1 MLTVVAEKRGSPFG
15 ALMQKSDGSVEVSLT
30 PLGEAV
36 QESLLAMAQQD
47 EAVEVLRAVVMP
59 DHIHIVLQVHQ
70 TLTKHLGALVRAFKH
85 DTTVAYLRA
94 LDARYGGTH
103 RIQGS
108 RPSASQ
114 RRAAAEA
121 ASAAASAAKAPL
133 AAGSAIEAASAAASA
148 EAAPMPKAALEAP
161 LPKADEPPSTQPL
174 PPESS
179 THPAPGPVEG
189 GPSALIKPAAPINP
203 PSGAPGPVEGGPSA
217 LTKAAASI
225 NSPSA
230 APGPVEGGPSALIKP
245 AAPIEPLTLV
255 APLWS
260 SGYHDRLLYGR
271 GQLSRMLHY
280 VTDNPRRGWIK
291 HQHRDLFYNKRILN
305 IPLTMEQ
312 ARWLLREARRLGAAH
327 ELQGVLC
334 VELRAAGASEW
345 QPFAWWQPGAHA
357 DASAERRAH
366 LSVKAMGNLFLLDE
380 SLLVAVRL
388 SRSTSRA
395 ELEQKKHDLLERC
408 EREGAVIVTPAVSP
422 GEEEVMCATL
432 DAGYRVIRF
441 IAGAMSD
448 VYAPGEA
455 MTEAL
460 SRGQLLLLAPWPDR
474 PQSVRPGKGIFEV
487 QNLLSTLLASR

>member
-1 MLTVVAEKRGSPFG
+1 MLTVVAETRDRPFG
-15 ALMQKSDGSVEVSLT
+15 SLTQQPDGSVEVSLT
-30 PLGEAV
+30 TLGEAV
-36 QESLLAMAQQD
+36 RESLLAIEQQE

-59 DHIHIVLQVHQ
+59 DHIHIVLQVHK

-85 DTTVAYLRA
+85 DTTIAYLRT

-103 RIQGS
+103 RIRGS

-114 RRAAAEA
+114 RRAAVEA
-121 ASAAASAAKAPL
+121 AAAAVPPSA
-133 AAGSAIEAASAAASA
+133 
-148 EAAPMPKAALEAP
+148 KAALTKAP
-161 LPKADEPPSTQPL
+161 IMKAPIMKADEPPSTQPL

-179 THPAPGPVEG
+179 PRTAQGPVEGGSSALINPPSALINPSTAALTLLPESSPRTAQGSVEG
-189 GPSALIKPAAPINP
+189 GPSALINP
-203 PSGAPGPVEGGPSA
+203 LA
-217 LTKAAASI
+217 
-225 NSPSA
+225 SA
-230 APGPVEGGPSALIKP
+230 APSE
-245 AAPIEPLTLV
+245 PITLV

-327 ELQGVLC
+327 ELQDVLC

-345 QPFAWWQPGAHA
+345 QPFSWWQPGAHA
-357 DASAERRAH
+357 EASAERRAH
-366 LSVKAMGNLFLLDE
+366 LRLKAMGNLFLLDE
-380 SLLVAVRL
+380 SLLVPVRL
-388 SRSTSRA
+388 SRSTGRA

-460 SRGQLLLLAPWPDR
+460 SRGQLLLIAPWPDR
-474 PQSVRPGKGIFEV
+474 PQSARPGKGIFEV

>member
-1 MLTVVAEKRGSPFG
+1 MQHQHKRAQWHDYREPGVYMLTVVAETRDRPFG
-15 ALMQKSDGSVEVSLT
+15 TLIQRADGSVEVSLT

-36 QESLLAMAQQD
+36 RESLLAMEQQ
-47 EAVEVLRAVVMP
+47 EKAVEVLRAVVMP
-59 DHIHIVLQVHQ
+59 DHIHIVLQVHK

-103 RIQGS
+103 RIRGS

-114 RRAAAEA
+114 RRAVAEA
-121 ASAAASAAKAPL
+121 VAAAMPPSAKAPL
-133 AAGSAIEAASAAASA
+133 T
-148 EAAPMPKAALEAP
+148 KAP
-161 LPKADEPPSTQPL
+161 LMKAPLMKAPLMKADEPPSTQPL

-179 THPAPGPVEG
+179 PRPAPGPVEG
-189 GPSALIKPAAPINP
+189 GPSALI
-203 PSGAPGPVEGGPSA
+203 
-217 LTKAAASI
+217 

-230 APGPVEGGPSALIKP
+230 LVNPPASAAPVE
-245 AAPIEPLTLV
+245 PITLV

-327 ELQGVLC
+327 ELQGVLS

-345 QPFAWWQPGAHA
+345 QPFSWWQPGAHA
-357 DASAERRAH
+357 DAGAERRAH
-366 LSVKAMGNLFLLDE
+366 LRLKAMGNLFLLDE

-395 ELEQKKHDLLERC
+395 ELEKKKHDLLERC

-432 DAGYRVIRF
+432 EAGYRVIRF

-474 PQSVRPGKGIFEV
+474 PQSARPGKGIFEV

>member
-1 MLTVVAEKRGSPFG
+1 MQHQHKRAQWHDYREPGVYMLTVVAETRDRPFG
-15 ALMQKSDGSVEVSLT
+15 TLIQRADGSVEVSLT

-36 QESLLAMAQQD
+36 RESLLAMEQQ
-47 EAVEVLRAVVMP
+47 EKAVEVLRAVVMP
-59 DHIHIVLQVHQ
+59 DHIHIVLQVHK

-103 RIQGS
+103 RIRGS

-114 RRAAAEA
+114 RRAVAEA
-121 ASAAASAAKAPL
+121 VAAAMPPSAKAPL
-133 AAGSAIEAASAAASA
+133 T
-148 EAAPMPKAALEAP
+148 KAP
-161 LPKADEPPSTQPL
+161 LMKADEPPSTQPL

-179 THPAPGPVEG
+179 PRPAPGPVEG
-189 GPSALIKPAAPINP
+189 GPSALI
-203 PSGAPGPVEGGPSA
+203 
-217 LTKAAASI
+217 

-230 APGPVEGGPSALIKP
+230 LVNSPASAAPVE
-245 AAPIEPLTLV
+245 PITLV

-345 QPFAWWQPGAHA
+345 QPFSWWQPGAHA
-357 DASAERRAH
+357 DAGAERRAH
-366 LSVKAMGNLFLLDE
+366 LCVKAMGNLFLLDE

-388 SRSTSRA
+388 SRSTGRA
-395 ELEQKKHDLLERC
+395 ELEKKKHDLLERC

-474 PQSVRPGKGIFEV
+474 PQSTRPGKGIFEV

>member
-1 MLTVVAEKRGSPFG
+1 MLTVVAETRDRPFG
-15 ALMQKSDGSVEVSLT
+15 TLTQRADGSVEVSLT

-36 QESLLAMAQQD
+36 RESLLAMEQQ
-47 EAVEVLRAVVMP
+47 EKAVEVLRAVVMP
-59 DHIHIVLQVHQ
+59 DHIHIVLQVHK

-103 RIQGS
+103 RIRGS

-114 RRAAAEA
+114 RRAVAEA
-121 ASAAASAAKAPL
+121 VAAAMPPSAKAPL
-133 AAGSAIEAASAAASA
+133 T
-148 EAAPMPKAALEAP
+148 KAP
-161 LPKADEPPSTQPL
+161 LMKADEPPSTQPL

-179 THPAPGPVEG
+179 PRPAPGPVEG
-189 GPSALIKPAAPINP
+189 GPSALI
-203 PSGAPGPVEGGPSA
+203 
-217 LTKAAASI
+217 

-230 APGPVEGGPSALIKP
+230 LVNPPASAAPVE
-245 AAPIEPLTLV
+245 PITLV

-312 ARWLLREARRLGAAH
+312 ARWLLREARRLGAAR

-345 QPFAWWQPGAHA
+345 QPFSWWQPGAHA
-357 DASAERRAH
+357 DAGAERRAH

-388 SRSTSRA
+388 SRSTGRA
-395 ELEQKKHDLLERC
+395 ELEKKKHDLLERC

-422 GEEEVMCATL
+422 GEEEVMSATL
-432 DAGYRVIRF
+432 EAGFRVIRF

-474 PQSVRPGKGIFEV
+474 PQSARPGKGIFEV

>member
-1 MLTVVAEKRGSPFG
+1 MQHQHKRALWHDYREPGVYMLTVVAETRDRPFG
-15 ALMQKSDGSVEVSLT
+15 SLTQQPDGSVEVSLT
-30 PLGEAV
+30 TLGEAV
-36 QESLLAMAQQD
+36 RESLLAMEQQE

-59 DHIHIVLQVHQ
+59 DHIHIVLQVHK

-103 RIQGS
+103 RIRGS

-114 RRAAAEA
+114 RRAAVEA
-121 ASAAASAAKAPL
+121 AAAAVPPSA
-133 AAGSAIEAASAAASA
+133 
-148 EAAPMPKAALEAP
+148 KAALTKAP
-161 LPKADEPPSTQPL
+161 IMKAPIMKADEPPSTQPL

-179 THPAPGPVEG
+179 PRTAQGPVEG
-189 GPSALIKPAAPINP
+189 GSSALINP
-203 PSGAPGPVEGGPSA
+203 PANASSAAISNGTGGSVEGGPSA
-217 LTKAAASI
+217 LTIPPANAPLTPPASALI
-225 NSPSA
+225 NPLASA
-230 APGPVEGGPSALIKP
+230 APSE
-245 AAPIEPLTLV
+245 PITLV

-327 ELQGVLC
+327 ELQDVLC
-334 VELRAAGASEW
+334 VELRAPGASEW
-345 QPFAWWQPGAHA
+345 QPFVWWQPGAHA
-357 DASAERRAH
+357 DTGAERRAH
-366 LSVKAMGNLFLLDE
+366 LCVKAMGNLFLLDE
-380 SLLVAVRL
+380 SLLLAVRL
-388 SRSTSRA
+388 SRSTGRA
-395 ELEQKKHDLLERC
+395 ELEKKKHDLLERC

-422 GEEEVMCATL
+422 GEEEVMSATL
-432 DAGYRVIRF
+432 EAGYRFIRF

-460 SRGQLLLLAPWPDR
+460 ARGQLLLLAPWPDR
-474 PQSVRPGKGIFEV
+474 PQSARPGKGIFEV
-487 QNLLSTLLASR
+487 QNLLSILLASR

>member
-1 MLTVVAEKRGSPFG
+1 MQHQHKRAQWHDYREPGVYMLTVVAETRDRPFG
-15 ALMQKSDGSVEVSLT
+15 TLIQRADGSVEVSLT

-36 QESLLAMAQQD
+36 RESLLAMEQQ
-47 EAVEVLRAVVMP
+47 EKAVEVLRAVVMP
-59 DHIHIVLQVHQ
+59 DHIHIVLQVHK

-103 RIQGS
+103 RIRGS

-114 RRAAAEA
+114 RRAVAEA
-121 ASAAASAAKAPL
+121 VAAAMPPSAKAPL
-133 AAGSAIEAASAAASA
+133 T
-148 EAAPMPKAALEAP
+148 KAP
-161 LPKADEPPSTQPL
+161 LMKADEPPSTQPL

-179 THPAPGPVEG
+179 PRTAPGPVEG
-189 GPSALIKPAAPINP
+189 GPSALVNP
-203 PSGAPGPVEGGPSA
+203 PA
-217 LTKAAASI
+217 
-225 NSPSA
+225 SA
-230 APGPVEGGPSALIKP
+230 APVE
-245 AAPIEPLTLV
+245 PITLV

-291 HQHRDLFYNKRILN
+291 HQHRDLFYNKRVLN

-334 VELRAAGASEW
+334 VELRAPGASEW

-380 SLLVAVRL
+380 SILVAVRL

-395 ELEQKKHDLLERC
+395 ELEKKKHDMLERC

-432 DAGYRVIRF
+432 EAGYRVIRF

-474 PQSVRPGKGIFEV
+474 PQSARPGKGIFEV

>member
-1 MLTVVAEKRGSPFG
+1 MQHQHQRALWHDYREPGVYMLTVVAEKRGSPFG

-121 ASAAASAAKAPL
+121 VAAAMPPSAKAPL
-133 AAGSAIEAASAAASA
+133 T
-148 EAAPMPKAALEAP
+148 KAP
-161 LPKADEPPSTQPL
+161 LMKAPLMKADEPPSTQPL

-179 THPAPGPVEG
+179 PRTAPGPVEG
-189 GPSALIKPAAPINP
+189 GPSALI
-203 PSGAPGPVEGGPSA
+203 
-217 LTKAAASI
+217 

-230 APGPVEGGPSALIKP
+230 LVNPPAS

-312 ARWLLREARRLGAAH
+312 ARWLLREARWLGAAH

-357 DASAERRAH
+357 DAGAERRAH
-366 LSVKAMGNLFLLDE
+366 LRLKAMGNLFLLDE
-380 SLLVAVRL
+380 SLLLAVRL
-388 SRSTSRA
+388 SRSTGRA
-395 ELEQKKHDLLERC
+395 ELEQKKHDLMERC

-432 DAGYRVIRF
+432 DAGFRVIRF

-448 VYAPGEA
+448 VYTPGEA
-455 MTEAL
+455 STEAL

-474 PQSVRPGKGIFEV
+474 PQSARPGKGIFEV
-487 QNLLSTLLASR
+487 QNLLSILLASR

>member
-1 MLTVVAEKRGSPFG
+1 MQHQHKRAQWHDYREPGVYMLTVVAETRDRPFG
-15 ALMQKSDGSVEVSLT
+15 TLIQRADGSVEVSLT

-36 QESLLAMAQQD
+36 RESLLAMEQQ
-47 EAVEVLRAVVMP
+47 EKAVEVLRAVVMP
-59 DHIHIVLQVHQ
+59 DHIHIVLQVHK

-103 RIQGS
+103 RIRGS

-114 RRAAAEA
+114 RRAVAEA
-121 ASAAASAAKAPL
+121 VAAAMPPSAKAPL
-133 AAGSAIEAASAAASA
+133 T
-148 EAAPMPKAALEAP
+148 KAP
-161 LPKADEPPSTQPL
+161 LMKAPLMKADEPPSTQPL

-179 THPAPGPVEG
+179 PRTAPGPVEG
-189 GPSALIKPAAPINP
+189 GPSALI
-203 PSGAPGPVEGGPSA
+203 
-217 LTKAAASI
+217 

-230 APGPVEGGPSALIKP
+230 LVNPPASAAPVE
-245 AAPIEPLTLV
+245 PITLV

-345 QPFAWWQPGAHA
+345 QSFSWWQPGAHA

-388 SRSTSRA
+388 SRSTGRA
-395 ELEQKKHDLLERC
+395 ELEKKKHDLLERC

-474 PQSVRPGKGIFEV
+474 PQSARPGKGIFEV

>member
-1 MLTVVAEKRGSPFG
+1 MQHLHQRALWHDYREPGVYMLTVVAETRDRPFG
-15 ALMQKSDGSVEVSLT
+15 SLTQQPDGSVEVSLT

-36 QESLLAMAQQD
+36 RESLLAMEQQE

-59 DHIHIVLQVHQ
+59 DHIHIVLQVHK

-103 RIQGS
+103 RIRGS

-114 RRAAAEA
+114 RRAAVEA
-121 ASAAASAAKAPL
+121 AAAAVPPSA
-133 AAGSAIEAASAAASA
+133 
-148 EAAPMPKAALEAP
+148 KAALTKAP
-161 LPKADEPPSTQPL
+161 IMKAPIMKADEPPSTQHL

-179 THPAPGPVEG
+179 PRTAQGPVEGGSSALINPPANASSAAISNGTGGSVEG
-189 GPSALIKPAAPINP
+189 GPSALINP
-203 PSGAPGPVEGGPSA
+203 LA
-217 LTKAAASI
+217 
-225 NSPSA
+225 SA
-230 APGPVEGGPSALIKP
+230 APSE
-245 AAPIEPLTLV
+245 PITLV

-366 LSVKAMGNLFLLDE
+366 LRVKAMGNLFLLDE

-388 SRSTSRA
+388 SRSTGRA
-395 ELEQKKHDLLERC
+395 ELEKKKHDLLERC

-422 GEEEVMCATL
+422 GEEEVMRATL

-460 SRGQLLLLAPWPDR
+460 ARGQLLLLAPWPDR
-474 PQSVRPGKGIFEV
+474 PQSARPGKGIFEV

>member
-1 MLTVVAEKRGSPFG
+1 MLTVVAETRDRPFG
-15 ALMQKSDGSVEVSLT
+15 TLIQRADGSVEVSLT

-36 QESLLAMAQQD
+36 RESLLAMEQQ
-47 EAVEVLRAVVMP
+47 EKAVEVLRAVVMP
-59 DHIHIVLQVHQ
+59 DHIHIVLQVHK

-103 RIQGS
+103 RIRGS

-114 RRAAAEA
+114 RRAVAEA
-121 ASAAASAAKAPL
+121 VAAAMPPSAKAPL
-133 AAGSAIEAASAAASA
+133 
-148 EAAPMPKAALEAP
+148 MKAP
-161 LPKADEPPSTQPL
+161 LMKAPLMKADEPPSTQPL

-179 THPAPGPVEG
+179 PRTAPGPVEG
-189 GPSALIKPAAPINP
+189 GPSALI
-203 PSGAPGPVEGGPSA
+203 
-217 LTKAAASI
+217 

-230 APGPVEGGPSALIKP
+230 LVNPPASAAPVE
-245 AAPIEPLTLV
+245 PITLV

-345 QPFAWWQPGAHA
+345 QPFSWWQPDAHA

-388 SRSTSRA
+388 SRSTGRA
-395 ELEQKKHDLLERC
+395 ELEQKKHDLLERS

-432 DAGYRVIRF
+432 EAGYRVIRF

-474 PQSVRPGKGIFEV
+474 PQSARPGKGIFEV
-487 QNLLSTLLASR
+487 QNLLSILLASS

>member
-179 THPAPGPVEG
+179 THP
-189 GPSALIKPAAPINP
+189 
-203 PSGAPGPVEGGPSA
+203 
-217 LTKAAASI
+217 
-225 NSPSA
+225 

>member
-1 MLTVVAEKRGSPFG
+1 MQHQHKRALWHDYREPGVYMLTVVAETRDRPFG
-15 ALMQKSDGSVEVSLT
+15 TLTQRADGSVEVSLT

-36 QESLLAMAQQD
+36 RESLLAMEQQ
-47 EAVEVLRAVVMP
+47 EKAVEVLRAVVMP
-59 DHIHIVLQVHQ
+59 DHIHIVLQVHK

-103 RIQGS
+103 RIRGS

-114 RRAAAEA
+114 RRAVAEA
-121 ASAAASAAKAPL
+121 VAAAMPPSAKAPL
-133 AAGSAIEAASAAASA
+133 T
-148 EAAPMPKAALEAP
+148 KAP
-161 LPKADEPPSTQPL
+161 LMRAPLMKAPLMKAPLMKADEPPSTQPL

-179 THPAPGPVEG
+179 PRTAPGPVEG
-189 GPSALIKPAAPINP
+189 GPSALI
-203 PSGAPGPVEGGPSA
+203 
-217 LTKAAASI
+217 

-230 APGPVEGGPSALIKP
+230 LVNPPASAAPVE
-245 AAPIEPLTLV
+245 PITLV

-345 QPFAWWQPGAHA
+345 QPFSWWQPGAHA

-366 LSVKAMGNLFLLDE
+366 LCVKAMGNLFLLDE

-388 SRSTSRA
+388 SRSTGRA

-432 DAGYRVIRF
+432 EAGYRVIRF

-474 PQSVRPGKGIFEV
+474 PQSARPGKGIFEV

>member
-1 MLTVVAEKRGSPFG
+1 MQHQHKRAQWHDYREPGVYMLTVVAETRDRPFG
-15 ALMQKSDGSVEVSLT
+15 TLTQRADGSVEVSLT

-36 QESLLAMAQQD
+36 RESLLAMEQQ
-47 EAVEVLRAVVMP
+47 EKAVEVLRAVVMP
-59 DHIHIVLQVHQ
+59 DHIHIVLQVHK

-103 RIQGS
+103 RIRGS

-114 RRAAAEA
+114 RRAVAEA
-121 ASAAASAAKAPL
+121 VAAAMPPSAKAPL
-133 AAGSAIEAASAAASA
+133 
-148 EAAPMPKAALEAP
+148 MKAP
-161 LPKADEPPSTQPL
+161 LTKAPLMKADEPPSTQPL

-179 THPAPGPVEG
+179 PRPAPGPVEG
-189 GPSALIKPAAPINP
+189 GPSALI
-203 PSGAPGPVEGGPSA
+203 
-217 LTKAAASI
+217 

-230 APGPVEGGPSALIKP
+230 LVNPPASAAPVE
-245 AAPIEPLTLV
+245 PITLV

-291 HQHRDLFYNKRILN
+291 HQHRDLFYNKRVLN

-345 QPFAWWQPGAHA
+345 QPFSWWQPGAHA
-357 DASAERRAH
+357 DAGAERRAH
-366 LSVKAMGNLFLLDE
+366 LSLKAMGNLFLLDE

-395 ELEQKKHDLLERC
+395 ELEKKKHDLLERC

-474 PQSVRPGKGIFEV
+474 PQSARPGKGIFEV
-487 QNLLSTLLASR
+487 QNLLATLLASR